1 MKRVE
6 IGNLPT
12 PIQKLEKLSE
22 KLSRNIYIKRDDFT
36 GIEVSG
42 NKVRKLEYVLGYA
55 MEKGFNTIITV
66 GALQSNH
73 CRATAAVC
81 AKYNLKCHLV
91 LKEAPFQTP
100 EGNMFFDILLGAK
113 LHRLS
118 ESEFENVDD
127 YILKLKE
134 ELDNGGNKAL
144 TVPVGA
150 SNEIG
155 SLGYVNAMEE
165 IFYQEKK
172 LGVEFDLIALTVG
185 SGGTYAGS
193 IYGVNKYFKMNK
205 DVLGFAV
212 ADNKEIFKEKIK
224 GILQKMYKE
233 SNEESL
239 DYNKIMLNDDYVGE
253 GYGKPYDE
261 ELKFIKYLAKKE
273 GIILDPVYTGKAF
286 YGLCN
291 MIKSG
296 KLKDYKNI
304 LFIHTGGIFGW
315 SEQMRNKILKEDF

>member
-1 MKRVE
+1 M
-6 IGNLPT
+6 
-12 PIQKLEKLSE
+12 
-22 KLSRNIYIKRDDFT
+22 
-36 GIEVSG
+36 
-42 NKVRKLEYVLGYA
+42 
-55 MEKGFNTIITV
+55 
-66 GALQSNH
+66 
-73 CRATAAVC
+73 
-81 AKYNLKCHLV
+81 
-91 LKEAPFQTP
+91 
-100 EGNMFFDILLGAK
+100 
-113 LHRLS
+113 
-118 ESEFENVDD
+118 
-127 YILKLKE
+127 
-134 ELDNGGNKAL
+134 

-212 ADNKEIFKEKIK
+212 ADNKKIFKEKIK
-224 GILQKMYKE
+224 GILQKMYEE

-296 KLKDYKNI
+296 KLKNYKNI

-315 SEQMRNKILKEDF
+315 SEGEYHIYQGRYNSVGVARDTAVMTLHLDTNCAISGTTDGLSGGTLLNLYYAENGAIGAAEVGIVASVVAGSGVYYKGTYYSVGATINLTVRSPFFPFLSVQAPLSTASHPLLIL